1 MSIAVIE
8 NFLVSN
14 RFPGTER
21 RAEVADRPAPAVPA
35 DAALAD
41 AALLHEIRNALAA
54 VLGHAE
60 LMPMLDDLNADAASS
75 LRQIV
80 VGARRALDLANSRR
94 TAAAAAP
101 QRATSRPA
109 AIVNEVVDGLRPIC
123 KGRISIEFANEQALP
138 LVACPADRLH
148 QVLSN
153 LVKNAIEALGSSN
166 GTVRISLRPSRCA
179 VDRGHLVEA
188 VEFVVADDGPG
199 MSPEVRARIF
209 EPFFTTK
216 AENGGTGV
224 GLSVVQSIVRQ
235 HGGYVNCASRPG
247 AGTVFRVVLPAVP
260 AA

>member
-14 RFPGTER
+14 RFPTTER
-21 RAEVADRPAPAVPA
+21 RAEAPERPVQAAPSAD
-35 DAALAD
+35 ALAD

-60 LMPMLDDLNADAASS
+60 LMPMLDDLNADASSS

-94 TAAAAAP
+94 TAAAAAVT
-101 QRATSRPA
+101 RSTSRPA
-109 AIVNEVVDGLRPIC
+109 AIVSEVVEGLRPMC
-123 KGRISIEFANEQALP
+123 RGRVSIEVTNTQSLP
-138 LVACPADRLH
+138 QVACPADRLH

-153 LVKNAIEALGSSN
+153 LVKNAIEALGTSN
-166 GTVRISLRPSRCA
+166 GTIRISLRPSRCA
-179 VDRGHLVEA
+179 MERGNGVDA

-199 MSPEVRARIF
+199 MSSEVRARIF

-247 AGTVFRVVLPAVP
+247 AGTVFRIVLPAVVEV
-260 AA
+260 